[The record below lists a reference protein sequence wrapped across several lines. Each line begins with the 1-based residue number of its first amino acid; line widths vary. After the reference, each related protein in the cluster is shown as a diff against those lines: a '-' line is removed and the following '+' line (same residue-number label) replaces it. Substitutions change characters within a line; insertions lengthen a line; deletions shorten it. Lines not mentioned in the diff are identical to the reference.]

1 MNSKES
7 KKLDNFEI
15 KLSKARLERKDS
27 EIWQLKKK
35 SETRAGLN
43 LAFRISIELVSAL
56 GIGFGIG
63 WLLDQ
68 LFGSQPWLM
77 LIFVLFGG
85 AAGILNVYRQAENQN
100 NLLKN
105 KKS

>member
-35 SETRAGLN
+35 SETTAGLN

-100 NLLKN
+100 NLLN
-105 KKS
+105 SKKS